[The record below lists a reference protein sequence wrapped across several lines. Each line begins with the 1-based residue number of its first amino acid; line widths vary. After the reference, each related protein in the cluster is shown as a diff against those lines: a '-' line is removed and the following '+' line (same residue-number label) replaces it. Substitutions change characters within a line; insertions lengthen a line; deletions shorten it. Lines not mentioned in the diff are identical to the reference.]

1 MALAST
7 LFLSLPGES
16 TTGTCPSTSSYEWTV
31 DRWSPADGDLAGM
44 RSPIELR
51 KSGDVCSPN
60 GVVYQWVGVWTDSA
74 ISQIGWGSQ
83 HTLGFCRFTF
93 WETSSYSS
101 GIQWSRCGTDPPG
114 TVRLFKVEDTQYGPP
129 TFIHRFS
136 IYDCGVSGWNGC
148 GSALD
153 AGPLIS
159 AFNESH
165 AGVSSEVVFSAS
177 CLDRPMGTQNLP
189 AVFGGAQGDIEGK
202 KAYAG
207 SYSVRPLT
215 DYVSGVV
222 CSHHDWG
229 VHNDMKMTVF
239 DDRN

>member
-153 AGPLIS
+153 AGPAIS

-165 AGVSSEVVFSAS
+165 AACPPKSSSRQAAWTDRWAPRTFLP
-177 CLDRPMGTQNLP
+177 CLEARRATSKARRHTQGP
-189 AVFGGAQGDIEGK
+189 T
-202 KAYAG
+202 
-207 SYSVRPLT
+207 R
-215 DYVSGVV
+215 
-222 CSHHDWG
+222 
-229 VHNDMKMTVF
+229 F
-239 DDRN
+239 DHSLIT